1 MRVVYTGSKGGK
13 YVIVGG
19 NKKYINSQRKT
30 NQKMNKKVNRK
41 VNNNFLKGGWGPA
54 VYKDEDE

>member
-13 YVIVGG
+13 YVVVDG
-19 NKKYINSQRKT
+19 NKKYIKSQT
-30 NQKMNKKVNRK
+30 NKKINRKVNRK

-54 VYKDEDE
+54 VYKDEDK